1 MEASSSR
8 DDHDGYYDQESD
20 DYCQRQPPSP
30 PQFLSLPLSSS
41 HEGVGLYVSC
51 TSSCS
56 LRLLQIVANLKQSM
70 QQQQEDG
77 KEDENDCCTEDT
89 SES

>member
-8 DDHDGYYDQESD
+8 DDHDGY
-20 DYCQRQPPSP
+20 
-30 PQFLSLPLSSS
+30 
-41 HEGVGLYVSC
+41 HVSC

-56 LRLLQIVANLKQSM
+56 LRLLQIVANLKQCM
-70 QQQQEDG
+70 QQQQQEDG

-89 SES
+89 SESSRVY